1 MKLNE
6 LVNVMNMAQ
15 LDVQSRT
22 IDELARPVALNMFA
36 QDRDGILK
44 TYGDREVEQVTNICK
59 LGVTIW
65 IK

>member
-1 MKLNE
+1 MTLKE
-6 LVNVMNMAQ
+6 LVKVMNMAQ
-15 LDVQSRT
+15 LDVQSKT

-36 QDRDGILK
+36 QDRDGILN
-44 TYGDREVEQVTNICK
+44 TYGDREVEQVTNFCK